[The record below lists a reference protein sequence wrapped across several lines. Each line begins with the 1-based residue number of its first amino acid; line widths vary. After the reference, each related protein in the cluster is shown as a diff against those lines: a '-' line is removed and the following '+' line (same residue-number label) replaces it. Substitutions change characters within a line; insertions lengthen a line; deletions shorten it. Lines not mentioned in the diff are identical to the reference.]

1 MSEKTSIHELDLWGV
16 RELQQDGFSRAMAYQ
31 LLNRQDLPIVRIGN
45 RRFIHRELFQK
56 WLRDQARR
64 AEQ

>member
-1 MSEKTSIHELDLWGV
+1 MSEINTMTLWGAK
-16 RELQQDGFSRAMAYQ
+16 ELQKDGFSRSMAYR
-31 LLNRQDLPIVRIGN
+31 LLNRQDLPIVKIGN

-64 AEQ
+64 SEQ

>member
-1 MSEKTSIHELDLWGV
+1 MRNIHELDLWGV
-16 RELQQDGFSRAMAYQ
+16 HELQQDGFSRAMAYQ

-64 AEQ
+64 PEQ